1 MGMYTDWGNLQIVS
15 CVAWQNGAGPGSST
29 AYQWNG
35 RVGGV
40 HFRLRREP
48 REFAGAIP
56 LRLQGAEAV
65 RTPIWVMRET
75 SGSLVP
81 AFDSEAVGEFA

>member
-35 RVGGV
+35 RVGGA
-40 HFRLRREP
+40 HFRLRRNKGI
-48 REFAGAIP
+48 RAGSPGCLA
-56 LRLQGAEAV
+56 GAEAS